1 MTTVP
6 VYDTSGKR
14 VGEVKADEKTFGRNV
29 RASLLKQVV
38 VASERNRRRGTAA
51 TKERGEIT
59 GSTRKPWRQKGTG
72 NARAGSRKSPI
83 WRGGGTIFGP
93 RPRDYSA
100 RMSNKTRRSALKS
113 ALLLRLKEGQIK
125 VVRDLKMKEPRTKE
139 LNRLLEQIGSARDCL
154 LVVSEFDTN
163 LWLSARNMPSVD
175 IVTAG
180 GLDARSVASRTNIVV
195 AEDAMDAIGKK

>member
-1 MTTVP
+1 MTAVP
-6 VYDTSGKR
+6 VYNTSGKR
-14 VGEVKADEKTFGRNV
+14 VGEMDTNEESFGPRV
-29 RASLLKQVV
+29 RSSLLKQVV
-38 VASERNRRRGTAA
+38 IASEHNRRSGTAA

-100 RMSNKTRRSALKS
+100 RVSKKARRGALKS
-113 ALLLRLKEGQIK
+113 ALLLRLREGQIK
-125 VVRDLKMKEPRTKE
+125 VVRGLKMDQPKTKE
-139 LNRLLEQIGSARDCL
+139 LNRLLEQIGAARDCL
-154 LVVSEFDTN
+154 LVVSEFDRN

-175 IVTAG
+175 IVTAD
-180 GLDARSVASRTNIVV
+180 GLNARSVASRTNIVV
-195 AEDAMDAIGKK
+195 AEDAMEAIGKE